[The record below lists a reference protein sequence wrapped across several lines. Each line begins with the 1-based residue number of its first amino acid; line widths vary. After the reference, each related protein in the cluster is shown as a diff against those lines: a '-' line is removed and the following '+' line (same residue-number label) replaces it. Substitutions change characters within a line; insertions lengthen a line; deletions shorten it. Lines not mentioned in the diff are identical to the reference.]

1 MRVSLRT
8 LALLALCVG
17 TVFADNDS
25 QYANRTFL
33 MPRPTNVDKAMEWTT
48 WHAHFFKK
56 HQEKHGINSHFQVT
70 GFWQA
75 STNDEDL
82 GTYFGIGN
90 GKNSFVVG
98 DPTVDGVEINSFRLI
113 HNADGGGGLSDPF
126 PGTITFKPERES
138 FGFRLDYIQDI
149 NAPIKNLFFKASMP
163 IVHVETDMEI
173 SVADSVKQ
181 IILDDPNNT
190 EYTIADFFAGN
201 INVSQNPMDNTN
213 QQESLK
219 FAKINGDRSKTGIAD
234 LDLALGYKYF
244 HSATSHAFIS
254 VFVTVP
260 TGSKVRGTYLFE
272 PIVGNG
278 HHVALGASV
287 YAGAQVWSGEQGK
300 LRVDGCLN
308 YSYLF
313 EGTEQRTIG
322 VKNITTG
329 NTELLG
335 FYNMGARIGQVD
347 KPFFPLANVLT
358 RDLRVQ
364 PNSQIDALLNLS
376 FQSKRFIVEVGY
388 NLYWKDQE
396 SIWVKNTDDLIGQVG
411 IVSPTAVSNVAITAA
426 SFVGGAAF
434 TADNLDIN
442 AAKTPSQIT
451 HKLSAGLAF
460 KYKINNSYPSSLGI
474 GGSYEFAPK
483 NSSVEQYAV
492 WGKAGFSF

>member
-98 DPTVDGVEINSFRLI
+98 EAGIDGVEIDGSLLI
-113 HNADGGGGLSDPF
+113 HNVNSSGNVDDFVESNVKF
-126 PGTITFKPERES
+126 RPEREA

-149 NAPIKNLFFKASMP
+149 NAPIKGLFFKASMP
-163 IVHVETDMEI
+163 IVHVETDMEVSFSDEHKVDI
-173 SVADSVKQ
+173 V
-181 IILDDPNNT
+181 DDNSNT
-190 EYTIADFFAGN
+190 EYGLADFFAGKIDITEGFN
-201 INVSQNPMDNTN
+201 MQSP
-213 QQESLK
+213 LK

-244 HSATSHAFIS
+244 HSATSHAFVS

-272 PIVGNG
+272 PVVGNG

-313 EGTEQRTIG
+313 EGTEARTIG
-322 VKNITTG
+322 LKNIITG
-329 NTELLG
+329 NPLALG
-335 FYNMGARIGQVD
+335 HYYLGAQIGQVN

-358 RDLRVQ
+358 RDVRVQ

-396 SIWVKNTDDLIGQVG
+396 SIWIKNTDDLIGQVG
-411 IVSPTAVSNVAITAA
+411 IINNDIDATSGVAVTVDNLL
-426 SFVGGAAF
+426 GGAAF
-434 TADNLDIN
+434 TADNLDVN

-451 HKLSAGLAF
+451 HKLSAGAAF
-460 KYKINNSYPSSLGI
+460 KYKINNSYPSSIGI